1 MKTKTDNTW
10 KWLVLALIALLLA
23 DYALS
28 NAHAEVYIG
37 VGAAVAITDVE
48 TECPDCTDYDV
59 QKQSIKPTVFLG
71 YRISNTA
78 IEAGLGYAAYRG
90 HAVVPTRPADV
101 RQEIDARFI
110 YLAAIQFFPMVTG
123 EFFAGAGVA
132 KVFARNDEHGLTQDV
147 QGNTGQITN
156 QTYTKELAPYFE
168 AGYQLPHL
176 RLSASIIPNV
186 VRSPWTGSQD
196 IYQFSFVYVW
206 RK

>member
-1 MKTKTDNTW
+1 MKTFYS
-10 KWLVLALIALLLA
+10 LLA
-23 DYALS
+23 TVVLGIILFSLYYQA
-28 NAHAEVYIG
+28 AHAEVYIG

-48 TECPDCTDYDV
+48 TECPDCTHYDV
-59 QKQSIKPTVFLG
+59 QKQSIKPTAFLG

-78 IEAGLGYAAYRG
+78 VEAGLGYAAYRG

-101 RQEIDARFI
+101 RQEIDARFV

-132 KVFARNDEHGLTQDV
+132 KVYARNHEHGLTQDV
-147 QGNTGQITN
+147 QGNTGQVTN

-176 RLSASIIPNV
+176 RLSASIVPNV

-196 IYQFSFVYVW
+196 IYQFSATYVW